1 MSFINEILSYRTLVY
16 AIAGATGGVI
26 SLAICYPLE
35 TARTQIQV
43 DNDGQKKKTF
53 PLLKK
58 IVREEGIFAVY
69 RGFRSTMLTL
79 WSSYLIY
86 FYVFNTLKSIVPTD
100 KQNWFSLKYLL
111 FGYLAAVVNVL
122 ITTPFWSASTRLR
135 MQGVKLD
142 SPKFKYNKQKQLY
155 TGILDV
161 IHDVIKRDGFLNL
174 WNGSLASFVLAS
186 NPAIQCLFYETPKRY
201 LQHASGK
208 QELNGAVYF
217 FLGAFSKI
225 ISNCITYPL
234 QVVESKLRCG
244 LERKE
249 NQTTWKVLLHMI
261 RFGGFSSLYSGFE
274 ARLLQSFLS
283 GAITFL
289 LYEKISVF
297 VFKLMGIKY
306 QLAEHLQ

>member
-69 RGFRSTMLTL
+69 RGFCSTMLTL

-86 FYVFNTLKSIVPTD
+86 FYVFNTLKNIVPTD

-208 QELNGAVYF
+208 Q
-217 FLGAFSKI
+217 
-225 ISNCITYPL
+225 
-234 QVVESKLRCG
+234 CG

-261 RFGGFSSLYSGFE
+261 RHKRDIGLFYWF
-274 ARLLQSFLS
+274 QSPES
-283 GAITFL
+283 D
-289 LYEKISVF
+289 YF
-297 VFKLMGIKY
+297 VDIVYHSFIINFTQ
-306 QLAEHLQ
+306 QLAAVLTFGQV

>member
-69 RGFRSTMLTL
+69 RGFCSTMLTL

-86 FYVFNTLKSIVPTD
+86 FYVFNTLKNIVPTD

-111 FGYLAAVVNVL
+111 FGYLA
-122 ITTPFWSASTRLR
+122 
-135 MQGVKLD
+135 
-142 SPKFKYNKQKQLY
+142 
-155 TGILDV
+155 DV